1 MFLKKFAC
9 KGGLVL
15 FDSQES
21 FLVHFVQQMGIVGLN
36 SDRVMTLQMLNSVVI
51 LNSFRFS
58 ILKSVF
64 KFQTQTDITIS
75 FFLF

>member
-9 KGGLVL
+9 NGGLVL

-21 FLVHFVQQMGIVGLN
+21 FLVHFLQQMGIEGLN

-58 ILKSVF
+58 ILSQF
-64 KFQTQTDITIS
+64 LS
-75 FFLF
+75 FRLKLI

>member
-21 FLVHFVQQMGIVGLN
+21 FLVHFLQQTGIEGLN

-58 ILKSVF
+58 ILSQF
-64 KFQTQTDITIS
+64 LS
-75 FFLF
+75 FRLKLI